1 MNVLKQKQSAT
12 TRPGKLLMVLVFG
25 GLVLTGCVTGES
37 SVLTGAERDRDPVR
51 QLVWVGTGTAWRF
64 ENDTWVRTPDQ
75 DYEFLVRQNRYDG
88 YWESLKVQNRTA
100 ADYDGAAG
108 AADQQHFFRIT
119 YRDPDAGGALPVTVD
134 STYGNGSGTSDPD
147 FERALLEIDATVS
160 RLAPY
165 NTIRIDQ
172 HYDYHRGVL
181 RETVLLLEVADDGTE
196 HPFVRID
203 EEARIFV
210 PSAESVFG
218 RQ

>member
-1 MNVLKQKQSAT
+1 MKILKQKRST
-12 TRPGKLLMVLVFG
+12 TARSGRLMMVLVFG
-25 GLVLTGCVTGES
+25 GLFLTGCATGES
-37 SVLTGAERDRDPVR
+37 SVLTGARGDRDPAR

-64 ENDTWVRTPDQ
+64 ENGTWVRTPDQ

-108 AADQQHFFRIT
+108 PADQQHFFRIT
-119 YRDPDAGGALPVTVD
+119 YGDPDADGVLPVTVD
-134 STYGNGSGTSDPD
+134 STYGNGTGTSDPD
-147 FERALLEIDATVS
+147 FERAMLEIDAKVGF
-160 RLAPY
+160 LAPY
-165 NTIRIDQ
+165 NTIRINQ
-172 HYDYHRGVL
+172 HYDYQQGVL

-210 PSAESVFG
+210 PSA
-218 RQ
+218 R